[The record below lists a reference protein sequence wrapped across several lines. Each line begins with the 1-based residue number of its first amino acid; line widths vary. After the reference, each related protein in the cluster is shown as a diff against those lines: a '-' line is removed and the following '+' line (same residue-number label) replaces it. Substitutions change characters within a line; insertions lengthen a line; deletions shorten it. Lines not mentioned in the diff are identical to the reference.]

1 MSSLLI
7 GAGHNR
13 RKKIYLP
20 DASEW
25 SDPLTT
31 LDMGDNC
38 GADVVWDLDTRPLP
52 FNDEEFDEIA
62 AYDVLEHVGRQGD
75 WRGYFDEMAEYHRL
89 LKPGGVF
96 GIIVP
101 IGADA
106 FADPGH
112 TRFFGANHFMFLD
125 QGFYETALAEGKQ
138 IADYRFYWK
147 LQFDILHLEHQG
159 GHHILCLLR
168 KPA

>member
-1 MSSLLI
+1 MASLLI
-7 GAGHNR
+7 GAGHDR
-13 RKKIYLP
+13 RKKIFLSDDP
-20 DASEW
+20 EW
-25 SDPLTT
+25 SEPLTT
-31 LDMGDNC
+31 LDMGGDF
-38 GADVVWDLDTRPLP
+38 GVDVVWDLNNRPLP
-52 FNDEEFDEIA
+52 FADAEFDEIA
-62 AYDVLEHVGRQGD
+62 AYDVLEHVGGQGD

-96 GIIVP
+96 GVIVP
-101 IGADA
+101 VGPDA

-112 TRFFGANHFMFLD
+112 TRFFADHHFMFLD

-138 IADYRFYWK
+138 ITDYRFYWK

-159 GHHILCLLR
+159 GHHILCLLG